1 MRRTEIPL
9 RKVSFWK
16 LALTASL
23 LVFGVQTAWSQNQLC
38 QGTLHF
44 KAPSGWGFPYV
55 GGFNVNQLKRMT
67 SNAATGYYDYELDNL
82 GIKDKLFF
90 AIGNRMTPAGS
101 TIVTAK
107 GFGIQPSNGK
117 DDANWP
123 TNDADIPCPGAG
135 NEVWVLEDPKNPG
148 KTIISNTEPDIK
160 YFYVLVP
167 DDEGW
172 KATVPM
178 WSPDGTYESR
188 QPLKVD
194 PDMCG
199 WYYAVWMDEPMPE
212 QFIILKD
219 DDELLEDPIGV
230 DGWGEPLTPF
240 PMNVFFDAYT
250 SNKIYFIADPEK
262 VEELLL
268 TSSISEVDPQVD
280 GNCSY
285 ELAAFLYD
293 TDASLHGAFTCDA
306 YPVEGSNG
314 CYVAT
319 AKYNFPG
326 NGQAATVPCIGVTPG
341 IVSDLLDPATKK
353 PTYNASS
360 GCFVSA
366 EAFNVMFTETPGVN
380 VAHCRNVKFDLAK
393 DGMWEYDSYNEPSG
407 AFTILNDVV
416 CDPGDATCKA
426 ASTPRPGKG
435 NVAYGVGE
443 SAGAGNTKNNVSA
456 AATRKLG
463 QVYDWSAI
471 EPNSGLPYIDLYPV
485 TAGEFASGTYPN
497 VYDNSTWDARIEG
510 MNNQMFCFESHAN
523 FTYRAGMQ
531 FMFRGDDDIWV
542 YIDNKLAVDLGG
554 THLAAPGF
562 VNLDEF
568 AGASGALVAGN
579 TYDIDIF
586 FCDRRTDMSNVRIK
600 TNMYIQQKTAIS
612 AKGKKAAGNPAETDY
627 TLCFTKTGD
636 GSCAA
641 AAAGI
646 GSGSQTYCGAEILQ
660 AGYVP
665 SYTLV
670 NGRKYG
676 ENVVL
681 GFDNVS
687 QAAVYKCGIDLT
699 DLSFPKVDKQK
710 TCLPGGFYTLFV
722 TIDGKTQKVMSFKT
736 TGEVDVLYKNGNA
749 ISVDDETG
757 EITQKGH
764 YELQESAMG
773 GERVPVYISNV
784 APPTEGS
791 TSEELEVFPDDAID
805 MTYTLEHD
813 PLLQV
818 YERTVDP
825 ATGAETYTRIRLGT
839 QRKIGA
845 SGVDTVYVTVPM
857 ADLQLPI
864 TPFKINVQ
872 GRENGQTIYFYL
884 PQITFIES
892 IPEPGETPTSVRGQ
906 TAKADGSFDEYWV
919 GSIYDMYLAIV
930 RPNPDGS
937 YSPCIEECNGLT
949 IHAGVG
955 DGKTSPS
962 ISFIPEETM
971 FVNGYATISI
981 NALVEYRWDL
991 DPAYNHPAKIVAE
1004 YNDYVFADYYPMYFR
1019 NPPVPF
1025 PKFADVFDTKGAV
1038 PTLEHKIPD
1047 PYFSMTTEYLDGI
1060 GDSVAIYYDRRI
1072 HHDSLPTRVCVMWDS
1087 TVATEHN
1094 PYEEGYSNDP
1104 SDKSIFCNE
1113 LVSVDLNN
1121 IDCSM
1126 AREDS
1131 LYCSNVIMIGGLTLS
1146 EGVKTAGVGRVF
1158 SYAEFEDKGK
1168 KMKRGYKGAVIDRI
1182 APVPL
1187 RAEVR
1192 TLKNGDQLTDY
1203 DSLVVIM
1210 SEPVKLVTSS
1220 NRKTALDFYLNSAI
1234 ELSDASRYVSAL
1246 GGAAAVVTAQN
1257 DPALGSDEKTGEGR
1271 IKYMY
1276 QRGSVSPHVGDYV
1289 RMGGDLTTVFWSD
1302 TTNIVPQGTDAE
1314 TLRAVADASYYWNS
1328 PTPYNETKRTPSPW
1342 VAVTGDAEIAVNENK
1357 FASTSNAPAGEKVPP
1372 VTVHGYRTTMTKAEI
1387 LAAENG
1393 KPGHIV
1399 KADMYALYN
1408 GLSDAERAAVAP
1420 QDIYFYYEVEYFTN
1434 LGNFV
1439 ASKKQKIYC
1448 DDKKNTEIDPVTG
1461 KQIQYFNGGTCID
1474 AGMDRNFFIG
1484 WNMRADNGREVGTGA
1499 YIVKLKSY
1507 VKLGPSGKEAKQE
1520 STSVWGV
1527 RRSPKPNT
1535 DYLKQAAK

>member
-16 LALTASL
+16 LALAASL
-23 LVFGVQTAWSQNQLC
+23 LVFGVQSTFAAC
-38 QGTLHF
+38 AGTLHF
-44 KAPSGWGFPYV
+44 KKPDDWPNNFYV
-55 GGFNVNQLKRMT
+55 AMNNVDALVTR
-67 SNAATGYYDYELDNL
+67 SYYNAATGYYDYDLAD
-82 GIKDKLFF
+82 
-90 AIGNRMTPAGS
+90 AGS
-101 TIVTAK
+101 DNVETSFALESSKAAGMKYIL
-107 GFGIQPSNGK
+107 SNVWNAIPANAG
-117 DDANWP
+117 DANYP
-123 TNDADIPCPGAG
+123 KNNRDIRCPGAG
-135 NEVWVLEDPKNPG
+135 KDVWVLENPKKANQ
-148 KTIISNTEPDIK
+148 TLVMNTEPDIK

-167 DDEGW
+167 DDEAW

-178 WSPDGTYESR
+178 WSGDGTYENR
-188 QPLKVD
+188 QPMRVD
-194 PDMCG
+194 PNMCG

-250 SNKIYFIADPEK
+250 SNKLYFIADPEK
-262 VEELLL
+262 VEEMMLP
-268 TSSISEVDPQVD
+268 SSISEVDPQVD

-306 YPVEGSNG
+306 WPTEGSNG

-319 AKYNFPG
+319 AKYNFLG
-326 NGQAATVPCIGVTPG
+326 NGQANTVPCIGVTTG
-341 IVSDLLDPATKK
+341 IVSSTLDPTTKK
-353 PTYNASS
+353 PTYNPAS
-360 GCFVSA
+360 GCFASE
-366 EAFNVMFTETPGVN
+366 EAFNVMFTETPGIN

-393 DGMWEYDSYNEPSG
+393 DGMWEYDSFNESTG
-407 AFTILNDVV
+407 AFTPLNDLAT
-416 CDPGDATCKA
+416 DPTCTGTCAIAATL
-426 ASTPRPGKG
+426 RDGRG
-435 NVAYGVGE
+435 NVRYGVGE
-443 SAGAGNTKNNVSA
+443 QGKTLAQNGVS
-456 AATRKLG
+456 RKAQLAFPH
-463 QVYDWSAI
+463 VTDWSAI
-471 EPNSGLPYIDLYPV
+471 DPETGFPYIDLYPV
-485 TAGEFASGTYPN
+485 SDGEFASGTVPN
-497 VYDNSTWDARIEG
+497 VYDNTTWDLRIEG
-510 MNNQMFCFESHAN
+510 KNNQMFCFESHAN
-523 FTYRAGMQ
+523 FTYREGMQ

-542 YIDNKLAVDLGG
+542 FIDNKLAVDLGG
-554 THLAAPGF
+554 THLAAPGY
-562 VNLDEF
+562 VKLDTLT
-568 AGASGALVAGN
+568 GVSGKLQPGN

-641 AAAGI
+641 AAAGA
-646 GSGSQTYCGAEILQ
+646 GSGTQTYCGNEILQ

-670 NGRKYG
+670 NGRKFG
-676 ENVVL
+676 ENVVT
-681 GFDNVS
+681 GFAGVS
-687 QAAVYKCGIDLT
+687 QPAVYKCGIDLT
-699 DLSFPKVDKQK
+699 DLSLPKVDKSNV
-710 TCLPGGFYTLFV
+710 CLPGGFYTLFV

-736 TGEVDVLYKNGNA
+736 TGEVDVLYRNGNA

-757 EITQKGH
+757 EVTQKGH

-773 GERVPVYISNV
+773 GEMVPVYISNV

-791 TSEELEVFPDDAID
+791 ASDELEVFPDDAVD
-805 MTYTLEHD
+805 MVYTLDH
-813 PLLQV
+813 PALLQV
-818 YERTVDP
+818 FERSVNP
-825 ATGAETYTRIRLGT
+825 ATGEETYTRIRLGT
-839 QRKIGA
+839 QRKIGP

-872 GRENGQTIYFYL
+872 GRENGQTVYFYL
-884 PQITFIES
+884 PQITFIEA
-892 IPEPGETPTSVRGQ
+892 IPEAGETPKSVSGQ
-906 TAKADGSFDEYWV
+906 TPKADGSYDEYWV

-962 ISFIPEETM
+962 ISFIPQETM

-1072 HHDSLPTRVCVMWDS
+1072 HHDSLPTRICVMWDS
-1087 TVATEHN
+1087 TVATEHS
-1094 PYEEGYSNDP
+1094 PYDEGYSNDP

-1131 LYCSNVIMIGGLTLS
+1131 LYCSNVITIGGLTLS

-1182 APVPL
+1182 APIPL

-1210 SEPVKLVTSS
+1210 SEPVKLVTTS

-1246 GGAAAVVTAQN
+1246 GGATAVVTAQN

-1302 TTNIVPQGTDAE
+1302 TTNIVPLGTDAE
-1314 TLRAVADASYYWNS
+1314 TLRAVTDASFYWNS
-1328 PTPYNETKRTPSPW
+1328 PTTYNETKRLPSPW
-1342 VAVTGDAEIAVNENK
+1342 IAVTGDAEIAVNENK
-1357 FASTSNAPAGEKVPP
+1357 FASTSNAPGGEKVPP
-1372 VTVHGYRTTMTKAEI
+1372 VSVNGYRTTMTKAEI

-1393 KPGHIV
+1393 RPGHIV

-1408 GLSDAERAAVAP
+1408 GLSDAERAAVTP

-1439 ASKKQKIYC
+1439 ARKKQKIYC

-1507 VKLGPSGKEAKQE
+1507 VKLGSSGKEAKQE

-1535 DYLKQAAK
+1535 DYLKAVAK